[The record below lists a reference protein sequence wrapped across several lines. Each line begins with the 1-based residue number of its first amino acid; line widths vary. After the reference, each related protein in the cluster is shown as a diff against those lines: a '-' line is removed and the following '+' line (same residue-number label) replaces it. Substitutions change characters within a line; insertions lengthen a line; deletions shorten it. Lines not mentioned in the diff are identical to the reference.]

1 MTNFFESGFRI
12 RNNRLMQQ
20 SIKKD
25 RFIPFRKTDLI
36 QAYLDDGGLFCEQ
49 QKHLKHFVS

>member
-1 MTNFFESGFRI
+1 
-12 RNNRLMQQ
+12 MQQ

-49 QKHLKHFVS
+49 QKHLKHFVSW